1 MSPKFTDP
9 RLTTWLC
16 RRHLFAGQRVI
27 AHFAGFRQ
35 PQKGRVGPRPPA
47 GRIWVQLRPRQ
58 EIAARNRQGTVA
70 VAATVGP
77 SRHTQAPIQDSDRRL
92 RTKPCR
98 GWESTRPE
106 QARPPAEDDK
116 PEVVAWKDSPPRRGV
131 APSPWTVNTL
141 AHLARLGALE
151 KLIRLS
157 AQPGAGPG
165 SLQAAAA
172 DHSAQEGTRAHSR
185 HGSRDRRA
193 RASRYPPG

>member
-1 MSPKFTDP
+1 MCFRGPAFADP

-35 PQKGRVGPRPPA
+35 PLKGRVGPRPPA

-70 VAATVGP
+70 VAATVRP
-77 SRHTQAPIQDSDRRL
+77 SRHTQAPIQDPDRRP

-106 QARPPAEDDK
+106 QARPPADGRQARGRRVERLSSAAGSRPQSVDGEH
-116 PEVVAWKDSPPRRGV
+116 PRASRPPRRPREV
-131 APSPWTVNTL
+131 DQA
-141 AHLARLGALE
+141 LGAAGGWTR
-151 KLIRLS
+151 KP
-157 AQPGAGPG
+157 PGCGRGPLG
-165 SLQAAAA
+165 S
-172 DHSAQEGTRAHSR
+172 GGNT
-185 HGSRDRRA
+185 GSF
-193 RASRYPPG
+193 ASRIA